1 MTAEK
6 EIHLIFRAELIAE
19 RKYGEVTFRLFANKI
34 FYVQIPRFEKIG
46 TDIIEAGYRFLNDHG
61 GGEFHNIYHF
71 DSFSD
76 VEPETREWAADRSGN
91 KYTISDAIVI
101 GSMSQK
107 IITDFYLKFNKPVRP
122 TKIFYS
128 LEKSVSWTIEKMEP

>member
-6 EIHLIFRAELIAE
+6 EISIIFRAELLAE
-19 RKYGEVTFRLFANKI
+19 RKYGEVTFRLFSNDI

-46 TDIIEAGYRFLNDHG
+46 KDIIEQGYKFLDDQG
-61 GGEFHNIYHF
+61 GGKFYNIYHF

-76 VEPETREWAADRSGN
+76 VDPETREWAADDDGN
-91 KYTISDAIVI
+91 KYTLSDAIVI
-101 GSMSQK
+101 GSLSQK
-107 IITDFYLKFNKPVRP
+107 IITDFYLKFNKPVKP

-128 LEKSVSWTIEKMEP
+128 LEKAVVWTLKLD